1 MKWLRR
7 FFSSQDI
14 LPPPDRSVKR
24 NAQILLEQQE
34 YIFRMLRES

>member
-7 FFSSQDI
+7 FFTQQEI

-24 NAQILLEQQE
+24 NAQVLLEQQE
-34 YIFRMLRES
+34 YIFRMIRQS